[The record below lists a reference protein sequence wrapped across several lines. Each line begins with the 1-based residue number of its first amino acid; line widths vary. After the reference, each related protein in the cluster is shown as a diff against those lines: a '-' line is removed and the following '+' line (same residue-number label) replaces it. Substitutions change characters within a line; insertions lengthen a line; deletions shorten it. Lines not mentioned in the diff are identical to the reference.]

1 MDNRIG
7 LPRARV
13 LLVIAGARLASH
25 KTEGGSNYARGMRR
39 GALRKPM
46 AYGYDQAPGSL
57 CAAGRLIKPSQAT
70 SSLRQFDVTSE
81 SDGT

>member
-25 KTEGGSNYARGMRR
+25 KTEGGSNYAGGMRR
-39 GALRKPM
+39 GALRKPLT
-46 AYGYDQAPGSL
+46 YDYHQPLGSL
-57 CAAGRLIKPSQAT
+57 RAAERLIKPS
-70 SSLRQFDVTSE
+70 
-81 SDGT
+81 